1 MPSTA
6 YTVARGEVD
15 IVVFVEAL
23 DERVVVVGGVIADEA
38 VELQCDFEVFE
49 DLEDN
54 SCLRSA
60 CMVAVEVA

>member
-1 MPSTA
+1 
-6 YTVARGEVD
+6 VL
-15 IVVFVEAL
+15 VEAL
-23 DERVVVVGGVIADEA
+23 DERIVVLGGVIANEA

-60 CMVAVEVA
+60 CMVAVEVAKRKEYITLLVLSVCNR

>member
-49 DLEDN
+49 DFEDN